1 MLKLDLDHRA
11 EKFVERRP
19 PKHRGQIYRKL
30 DALCEDPHPPDSKKL
45 GGYAL
50 LRADVGEY
58 RITYRVEE
66 ELLKVYLGGKR
77 NDDEVYKQLKRL
89 GG

>member
-1 MLKLDLDHRA
+1 MLKLNLEERPERFI
-11 EKFVERRP
+11 EKRP

-30 DALCEDPHPPDSKKL
+30 DSLCENPYPSDSKRL

-50 LRADVGEY
+50 LRADIGEY
-58 RITYRVEE
+58 RITYRVEGE
-66 ELLKVYLGGKR
+66 FLKVYLIGKR

>member
-1 MLKLDLDHRA
+1 MLKLDLDRRA
-11 EKFVERRP
+11 EKFIDARP

-30 DALCEDPHPPDSKKL
+30 DSLCENPYPPDSKAL
-45 GGYAL
+45 GGYSVY
-50 LRADVGEY
+50 RADIGEY

-66 ELLKVYLGGKR
+66 PFLRVYVVGKR
-77 NDDEVYKQLKRL
+77 NDNEVYKRLKRI